1 MIGRNPNLSI
11 HINDISVSS
20 KHAMIDINPE
30 FTKAYLVDLSPVNG
44 TYIND
49 QRLEPAARKRLHH
62 NDILRFGNS

>member
-1 MIGRNPNLSI
+1 
-11 HINDISVSS
+11 
-20 KHAMIDINPE
+20 MIDINPE